1 MKEIPYT
8 IELINF
14 LWKYNITEN
23 QFLFGVFVCFI
34 FLMVMFFLLGRVT
47 KASEIEI
54 IEQVKIKET
63 PVEKIVY
70 VEKDE
75 TLSEQYHKNMIEL
88 DNKNLRAELDNLKE
102 DYKKLNKSYDNMSYD
117 ELLKTSEWNV
127 FRNVVLKTKGRICEN
142 CGKTD
147 GKLNIHHRH
156 YYTCKNGILFK
167 PWEYAVNDVAVLCEE
182 CHKLWHTK
190 YTAPVIKW
198 TMRYFV

>member
-1 MKEIPYT
+1 MVM
-8 IELINF
+8 
-14 LWKYNITEN
+14 
-23 QFLFGVFVCFI
+23 VFV
-34 FLMVMFFLLGRVT
+34 LGRVT
-47 KASEIEI
+47 KSSEIEI

-102 DYKKLNKSYDNMSYD
+102 DYKKLNKSYDIMSYD

-127 FRNVVLKTKGRICEN
+127 FRNVVLKTKGHICEN
-142 CGKTD
+142 CRKPNGT
-147 GKLNIHHRH
+147 LNIHHLR
-156 YYTCKNGILFK
+156 YYAYQNGTLFK
-167 PWEYAVNDVAVLCEE
+167 PWEYGVNDVMVLCKE

-190 YTAPVIKW
+190 YKTPVIKW
-198 TMRYFV
+198 KMRYFV